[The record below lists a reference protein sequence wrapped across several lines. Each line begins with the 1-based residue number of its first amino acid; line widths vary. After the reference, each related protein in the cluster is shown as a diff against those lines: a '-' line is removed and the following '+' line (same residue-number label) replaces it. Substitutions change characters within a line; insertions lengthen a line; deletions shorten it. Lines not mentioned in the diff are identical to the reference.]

1 MKKLLL
7 GFCIS
12 VFFCSNSMAGVTTLK
27 TGSVR
32 GDYEV
37 HFTADVSGIETVS
50 QGKQLKLLVFGSANG
65 RPAGDQRPDWWD
77 GLCTMDGQVLTR
89 NTERVTSYIVNI
101 PPLEQSNSKKIVCNL
116 HGTIGGIMQNP
127 RIAIAVDTI
136 ASGAI
141 FDQGPG
147 WSGLKVYGTANKVGD
162 APQSFVPNSDSKQY
176 VVTIG
181 QPDKIREFNIE
192 YADSVTLMAKQEKPV
207 QILKTTD
214 TVLAS
219 YASSLP
225 LKVTRFE
232 NSSDIMTQGISTG
245 VRELWVRP
253 NTTNNVG
260 RTDGTMTITITS
272 K

>member
-1 MKKLLL
+1 MKKMLL
-7 GFCIS
+7 GGCVS
-12 VFFCSNSMAGVTTLK
+12 VFLCSNSMAGITTLK

-32 GDYEV
+32 GDYET
-37 HFTADVSGIETVS
+37 HFTADVSGIKTV
-50 QGKQLKLLVFGSANG
+50 QGKQLKIIVFGSSNG
-65 RPAGDQRPDWWD
+65 RPAGDLRPDWWD
-77 GLCTMDGQVLTR
+77 GVCTMDGQVLAR
-89 NTERVTSYIVNI
+89 STERITSYVANI
-101 PPLEQSNSKKIVCNL
+101 PPLEQSNSKKIVCDL
-116 HGTIGGIMQNP
+116 HGTIGGRMTNP
-127 RIAIAVDTI
+127 RIAVAVDYQMQYI
-136 ASGAI
+136 PGLSGV
-141 FDQGPG
+141 
-147 WSGLKVYGTANKVGD
+147 KVIGTANKVGD
-162 APQSFVPNSDSKQY
+162 TPQSYGDAPVDNQF

-207 QILKTTD
+207 QVLKTTD

-219 YASSLP
+219 YTSALP

-253 NTTNNVG
+253 NTTSNVG